1 MQFRSW
7 REYIMWGR
15 VLGSSRQWHVLCR
28 AVNGTLQSFTIQNSL
43 LKIPTSACTH
53 DAKTIWALDFRTWQV
68 DVTFGHLSTKL
79 RIFAYQTA
87 CWLFWTNVP
96 ISHLQMFKSPFSM
109 GAFNKE
115 TDQRWASLSIVKFA
129 KSRWRLYYYVCGTIR
144 GHWPL
149 PRPRWVNKLQCLIIL
164 TSARQCSNV
173 PTPHLA
179 AWHRGHWA
187 MIEPRGN
194 MDPSGL
200 VSQEH
205 VDITCVGPTLTWLA
219 FKLKLLR
226 QLNNRKR

>member
-53 DAKTIWALDFRTWQV
+53 DAKTKWALDFRTWRV

-115 TDQRWASLSIVKFA
+115 TAPEKGFSEHCDCDCEVSLTA
-129 KSRWRLYYYVCGTIR
+129 LLLCMRHHQGTLAAAPPSVGKQITVP
-144 GHWPL
+144 HYSDISP
-149 PRPRWVNKLQCLIIL
+149 
-164 TSARQCSNV
+164 AMFQCSH
-173 PTPHLA
+173 PASCSLTPGPLGNDRA
-179 AWHRGHWA
+179 AWKYGPKW
-187 MIEPRGN
+187 
-194 MDPSGL
+194 
-200 VSQEH
+200 
-205 VDITCVGPTLTWLA
+205 TCVTRACRYYMCWTYTDMIGI
-219 FKLKLLR
+219 
-226 QLNNRKR
+226 

>member
-28 AVNGTLQSFTIQNSL
+28 AVNGTLQSFTIHNSL
-43 LKIPTSACTH
+43 LKVPTSARTH
-53 DAKTIWALDFRTWQV
+53 DAQNLMGFRTWRQMSQ
-68 DVTFGHLSTKL
+68 FHIYKCSKAHLAWALST
-79 RIFAYQTA
+79 RRR
-87 CWLFWTNVP
+87 P
-96 ISHLQMFKSPFSM
+96 
-109 GAFNKE
+109 
-115 TDQRWASLSIVKFA
+115 QRRASLSIVIVIA
-129 KSRWRLYYYVCGTIR
+129 KSRWQLYYYVCGTIR

-179 AWHRGHWA
+179 AWHRGHW
-187 MIEPRGN
+187 GN
-194 MDPSGL
+194 DMDPSGL